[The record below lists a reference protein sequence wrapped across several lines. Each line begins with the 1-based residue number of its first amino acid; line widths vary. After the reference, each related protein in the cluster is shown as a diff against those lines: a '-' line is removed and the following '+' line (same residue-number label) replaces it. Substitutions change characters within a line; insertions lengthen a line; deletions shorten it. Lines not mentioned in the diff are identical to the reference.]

1 MMGVEPM
8 TPSLPRKC
16 STTELHR
23 QKSGKRDSDP
33 RPSAWKADALP
44 TELLPPICGES
55 RIRTYEGVRQQIY
68 SLPQLATLVSL
79 QKFYNVQSR

>member
-23 QKSGKRDSDP
+23 HQSGKRDSNP

-44 TELLPPICGES
+44 TELLPLITVGRAGFEP
-55 RIRTYEGVRQQIY
+55 TKALRQQIY
-68 SLPQLATLVSL
+68 SLPQLATLVSPL
-79 QKFYNVQSR
+79 T